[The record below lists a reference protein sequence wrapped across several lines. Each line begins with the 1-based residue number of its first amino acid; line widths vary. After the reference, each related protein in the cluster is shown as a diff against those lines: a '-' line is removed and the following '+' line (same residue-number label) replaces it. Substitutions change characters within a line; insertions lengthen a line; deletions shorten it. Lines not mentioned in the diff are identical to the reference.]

1 MLHTLLQSLE
11 WLAELFFWAATIV
24 LVALSG
30 YLIVQACLEL
40 VQSLGRP
47 EPVPQILHG
56 MGLII
61 VAFAIIELSKFI
73 LQEELGRHRE
83 LRSARESRRS
93 LTKFITIIVIA
104 LSLEVLVMVFEAA
117 RQDMADVAYAAMLF
131 ATVVFAL
138 IGLGAYQWLSNEVE
152 PQTGPDAVA
161 PQKRADGE
169 RKKKD

>member
-1 MLHTLLQSLE
+1 LE
-11 WLAELFFWAATIV
+11 LLAEGFFWAATIV
-24 LVALSG
+24 LIALSG
-30 YLIVQACLEL
+30 YLIVAACLE
-40 VQSLGRP
+40 VAGALGAADP
-47 EPVPQILHG
+47 MPAILHA
-56 MGLII
+56 MGLVI
-61 VAFAIIELSKFI
+61 VSFAVIELSKFI

-117 RQDMADVAYAAMLF
+117 RRDIADVQYAALLF

-138 IGLGAYQWLSNEVE
+138 IGLGAYQWLSNAVE

-161 PQKRADGE
+161 PQKRGEDE
-169 RKKKD
+169 RKKR